1 MFGLQDFNQLRET
14 RKYIYP
20 FLPFKGI
27 ENIGAIFSQKKER
40 QLGNFGKQIKPN
52 LYVNAFPKDFPL
64 LLFIII
70 GIFAFSSFIYLFF
83 AIAFI
88 TKMDRTIHVMNF
100 WPSFKEDKILLYS
113 SRCDWGLNQST
124 TDENEM
130 SRIIILHTNE
140 ARRDFITV
148 ITELKK
154 YST

>member
-1 MFGLQDFNQLRET
+1 
-14 RKYIYP
+14 
-20 FLPFKGI
+20 
-27 ENIGAIFSQKKER
+27 
-40 QLGNFGKQIKPN
+40 
-52 LYVNAFPKDFPL
+52 
-64 LLFIII
+64 
-70 GIFAFSSFIYLFF
+70 
-83 AIAFI
+83 
-88 TKMDRTIHVMNF
+88 MNF